1 MFPWLGKKDSQRN
14 AKGQL
19 LLQGLEAD
27 YESRMDDLRQLLAKV
42 LVDDAEVKLAAM
54 RADHDSTMQAE
65 AKRIR
70 VEA

>member
-1 MFPWLGKKDSQRN
+1 
-14 AKGQL
+14 